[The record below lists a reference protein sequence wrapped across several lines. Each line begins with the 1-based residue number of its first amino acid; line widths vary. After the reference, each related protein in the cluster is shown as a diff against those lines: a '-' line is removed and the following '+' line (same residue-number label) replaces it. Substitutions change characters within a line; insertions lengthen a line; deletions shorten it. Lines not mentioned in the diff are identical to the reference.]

1 MNLFDEADGAAYSVL
16 AKLGFEDVE
25 APTPRAL
32 LRGMRATLSYRN
44 VGPARGW
51 CDYLRRRVHVEPSGD
66 LTVEGFE
73 TAHEVGHL
81 VGYDQGITCYVQDEF
96 ADAVAGK
103 LLVPT
108 RGIRSLVRRV
118 GLSPPEILHRYP
130 HAPASLVLARM
141 GESTDTIAIVH
152 VAGERRVYSCA
163 YRLVS
168 ARLHG
173 EDRLVADVRE
183 AGRPLPGPGGV
194 VAWPFLDPGGL
205 LGVVVLADLWGL
217 RRVI

>member
-1 MNLFDEADGAAYSVL
+1 MALLDEADAAAYSVL
-16 AKLGFEDVE
+16 AELGFEDVE

-51 CDYLRRRVHVEPSGD
+51 CDYLRRRVHVEPNDD
-66 LTVEGFE
+66 LAIEGFE
-73 TAHEVGHL
+73 TMHEVGHL
-81 VGYDQGITCYVQDEF
+81 VGYDQGIACYVEDEF
-96 ADAVAGK
+96 ADGTAGK

-108 RGIRSLVRRV
+108 KGIRALVRRF
-118 GLSPPEILHRYP
+118 GLSPPDILHRYP

-141 GESTDTIAIVH
+141 GETTDTIAIVR
-152 VAGERRVYSCA
+152 VAGERRVHSCA
-163 YRLVS
+163 YRLVCS
-168 ARLHG
+168 LLNG
-173 EDRLVADVRE
+173 EDQLVADVRA

-194 VAWPFLDPGGL
+194 VAWPFMDPGGL
-205 LGVVVLADLWGL
+205 LGVVVLADLWAV